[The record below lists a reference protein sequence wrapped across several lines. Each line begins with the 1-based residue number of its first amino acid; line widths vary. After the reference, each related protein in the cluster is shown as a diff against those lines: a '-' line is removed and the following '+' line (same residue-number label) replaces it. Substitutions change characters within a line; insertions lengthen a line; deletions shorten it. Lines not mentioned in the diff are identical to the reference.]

1 MFKIS
6 VFNQEQRSQGD
17 SYTYQVDDF
26 KKKDIITNNFSTT
39 DNIKDG

>member
-17 SYTYQVDDF
+17 SYTYQVDDL
-26 KKKDIITNNFSTT
+26 KKKT
-39 DNIKDG
+39 